1 MEIEMEGRDRRR
13 TEEGVKFGVVMTCIV
28 VLLAGGAIWFALT
41 R

>member
-1 MEIEMEGRDRRR
+1 MERRDAR
-13 TEEGVKFGVVMTCIV
+13 TGEEGVTFGVVMTCIA

>member
-1 MEIEMEGRDRRR
+1 MDRQERR
-13 TEEGVKFGVVMTCIV
+13 TSEEGAKFGVVMTCIA

>member
-1 MEIEMEGRDRRR
+1 MAGQDRRTR
-13 TEEGVKFGVVMTCIV
+13 EEGAKFGVVMTCIV